1 MKVLLT
7 GATGMVGEGVLL
19 ECLRNPAVT
28 EVCVIARKPIGRQ
41 HPKLRAL
48 TVPDFNRI
56 ADFSAQLQPFDACF
70 FCAGVSSVG
79 MDEARYT
86 AVTHDTTLTVAQV
99 LQRLNPGMVFIYVS
113 GKSTDSSAQGKVM
126 WARVKGRTE
135 NDLVAL
141 GFRAAYNF
149 RPGLMLPTP
158 GQTQLKTAY
167 KLLIPLFKPF
177 MAKQALPLAQVGQ
190 AMIHAVSRGYPKPI
204 LEIDHIRRLA
214 RPEAGAT

>member
-19 ECLRNPAVT
+19 ECLRNPAVG
-28 EVCVIARKPIGRQ
+28 EVCLLSRRPSDRR
-41 HPKLRAL
+41 HPRLREL
-48 TVPDFNRI
+48 IVPDFNRI
-56 ADFSAQLQPFDACF
+56 ADVSAQLHPFDACF

-99 LQRLNPGMVFIYVS
+99 LQRLNPGMVFVYVS
-113 GKSTDSSAQGKVM
+113 GKSTDSTEKGRVM

-135 NDLVAL
+135 NDLMAL
-141 GFRAAYNF
+141 GFKAAYSF

-167 KLLIPLFKPF
+167 RLLIPLLKPF
-177 MAKQALPLAQVGQ
+177 VAQSALPLAQVGQ
-190 AMIHAVSRGYPKPI
+190 AMIHAVSQGYPKPT
-204 LEIDHIRRLA
+204 LEIDDIRRLA
-214 RPEAGAT
+214 LAGQP